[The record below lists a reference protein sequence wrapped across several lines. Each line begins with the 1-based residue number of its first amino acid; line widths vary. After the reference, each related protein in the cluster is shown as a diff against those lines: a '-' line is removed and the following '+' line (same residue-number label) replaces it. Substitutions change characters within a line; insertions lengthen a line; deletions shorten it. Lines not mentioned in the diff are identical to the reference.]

1 MRRYTR
7 LFYLL
12 ALANFLFFLGNS
24 LYILLPVFLKN
35 MGASESYIGVMNNI
49 DKIFTIITAVGI
61 GSIRHGRDRIR
72 LLRTGYMVL
81 ILAYASY
88 LTVTSLT
95 WMLILIRVM
104 HGIGFSV
111 AMIMGTSIIFD
122 IVPIE
127 DAAEAI
133 GIYGI
138 TGALSNALSPFIGEM
153 LLARGHSHSLIFALS
168 VLLVSTSLAVTFMMS
183 PGERPGP
190 APDEPAPSGSLRLL
204 SEPRYLLMTL
214 ASIIFGGSF
223 GVIITYLPNFIR
235 TTTSFRFSYFFIIY
249 ICVLIIIRFTFLKIV
264 TRINRNNLL
273 IAVFANGALMY
284 LLFNSLNSLPILI
297 ITSIMYGITHGI
309 LFPVLNTTVVS
320 LVHMHDRGRA
330 NALFIASFNGG
341 MMSFAFAL
349 GFLIDHCHTYLVAF
363 NVCAAMFLLA
373 IGLTIIMKVKYSKPQ
388 INIDPELS
396 IEVE

>member
-12 ALANFLFFLGNS
+12 ALSNFLFFLGNS

-35 MGASESYIGVMNNI
+35 MGASESYIGFMNNI

-61 GSIRHGRDRIR
+61 GSIMHGRDRIR
-72 LLRTGYMVL
+72 LLRTGYM
-81 ILAYASY
+81 ILVVAYAAY

-95 WMLILIRVM
+95 WSIILIRVM

-138 TGALSNALSPFIGEM
+138 TGALSNALSPFFGEM
-153 LLARGHSHSLIFALS
+153 LLSRGHSHYLIFALS
-168 VLLVSTSLAVTFMMS
+168 VLLVSTSLAITFIMS
-183 PGERPGP
+183 RGERPGP
-190 APDEPAPSGSLRLL
+190 APDEPARSGSLRLL
-204 SEPRYLLMTL
+204 LEPRYLLMTL

-235 TTTSFRFSYFFIIY
+235 TATSFRFSYFFIIY

-284 LLFNSLNSLPILI
+284 LLFNSLNSLPVLIL
-297 ITSIMYGITHGI
+297 TGIMYGVTHGI

-349 GFLIDHCHTYLVAF
+349 GFLIDRFHTYLVAF
-363 NVCAAMFLLA
+363 NVCAVMFLLA
-373 IGLTIIMKVKYSKPQ
+373 IGLMIIMKVKYSKPQ
-388 INIDPELS
+388 IKIDPELS